1 MILENLGFALVL
13 LLVVTWITSWSI
25 FGAIAAGFF
34 KKSPHL
40 GALLGVTLGPLGLL
54 AIATLPRIGLDDFAE
69 PASSTIADTHRVTE
83 ETVDPFA

>member
-1 MILENLGFALVL
+1 MEDLGFALVL

-25 FGAIAAGFF
+25 FGAITAGFL

-54 AIATLPRIGLDDFAE
+54 ATLALPRIGFDDLAGS
-69 PASSTIADTHRVTE
+69 ACSAVADTHRVTE
-83 ETVDPFA
+83 ETMDPFA